1 MKILI
6 KYVNTYYRWRKN
18 SFDRN
23 STNFLISK
31 LTTSII
37 FVPHVKPFPV
47 LMTFNNF
54 VVLSPFK
61 WKTKSC
67 NNYAASGGSK
77 ELMSMNGR
85 IKFLNG
91 PWLWLSWESG
101 RFWHLRYAVRIPLS
115 AKKNIEHLFTVN
127 CIEKTKISSLCSN
140 NFHKIKTPYLGGI
153 RTGIVEVEGKH
164 IDHRGPFKYILLSS
178 FEQND

>member
-37 FVPHVKPFPV
+37 FVPRVKPFPV

-101 RFWHLRYAVRIPLS
+101 RFWHLRSAVRIPLS
-115 AKKNIEHLFTVN
+115 AKKILNI
-127 CIEKTKISSLCSN
+127 C
-140 NFHKIKTPYLGGI
+140 
-153 RTGIVEVEGKH
+153 
-164 IDHRGPFKYILLSS
+164 LLSIVLKKRKYLRS
-178 FEQND
+178 VQTIFTKLKLLTWAEFELG